1 LIIKPVTSREVVATQ
16 SPKL

>member
-1 LIIKPVTSREVVATQ
+1 LIVKPVTSREVVATQ